1 MEESHEVAFLDEAI
15 LNQIVDAWI
24 AAAGAE
30 HGSPECESNW
40 WAIAQVIDWSL
51 ECDGEHLWRFITAA
65 YQRDVSDEVVAA
77 LAAGPLEDL
86 LAKQGPAFI
95 ERVEELARKD
105 PRFNFLLGGV
115 WRNAMTE
122 DTWQR
127 VQTARLRV
135 W

>member
-1 MEESHEVAFLDEAI
+1 MDETI

-24 AAAGAE
+24 AAENAE

-40 WAIAQVIDWSL
+40 WAVEQVMNWSL
-51 ECDGEHLWRFITAA
+51 DREGEQLWQFITAA
-65 YQRDVSDEVVAA
+65 YKRHLSDKVVGA

-86 LAKQGPAFI
+86 LANQGAEVI

-105 PRFNFLLGGV
+105 QQFNYLLGGV
-115 WRNAMTE
+115 WRNSMSDE
-122 DTWQR
+122 IWRR
-127 VQTARLRV
+127 VQTARHNV